1 MFDGNKSLTLKMVR
15 MHGLKSQV
23 WMVIV
28 AQVAAAH
35 IAKYTWSTCTSGRA
49 GALYC
54 IALFDLA
61 KWSRKRAPSLYDAS
75 SLNIQLC
82 GLDICQLRSVSQIA
96 NVLMFFFSLLAG
108 PVTGVKRKLS
118 QISLATYHKKCWK
131 TNAREKLSKKGMNH
145 HGFWWA
151 LWSNIDFHF
160 GNNGSSCRDPWCI
173 RNVLKPWNACK
184 TRHIIFG
191 SLGRFAG
198 VGERLW
204 IPENCL
210 KFTKC
215 CWLNSR
221 QSTFLISFV
230 QVWLRASADWRRGK
244 KSMSPTFNGPRCFL
258 QSF

>member
-1 MFDGNKSLTLKMVR
+1 MISRFAQNETCWTLKLKAYLKISLIKYVSPSMQKNFSIQTELLNPAVRQPKACLPGRKRLRLDSSNHARFRKLRRTSKNMFDGNKSLTLKMVR

-82 GLDICQLRSVSQIA
+82 GLDICQFRSVSQIA

-118 QISLATYHKKCWK
+118 QISLATYHKKMLKDKCK
-131 TNAREKLSKKGMNH
+131 GETIKKG
-145 HGFWWA
+145 
-151 LWSNIDFHF
+151 DE
-160 GNNGSSCRDPWCI
+160 SSWI
-173 RNVLKPWNACK
+173 L
-184 TRHIIFG
+184 
-191 SLGRFAG
+191 
-198 VGERLW
+198 VG
-204 IPENCL
+204 
-210 KFTKC
+210 T
-215 CWLNSR
+215 
-221 QSTFLISFV
+221 LIQYWFPF
-230 QVWLRASADWRRGK
+230 RK
-244 KSMSPTFNGPRCFL
+244 
-258 QSF
+258 